1 MERQT
6 FTIEALDRALG
17 GGLVPGTLT
26 VIAGATGVG
35 KSQLGLVWGAAGA
48 RAEGR
53 RGIVCDLT
61 SRGDSQ
67 NHFAY
72 AERLGDWRLKEFPL
86 AEGLLF
92 DQAWDLERRLGDY
105 LRPVDRPG
113 RRVTKADLSAD
124 EWHEWQADMARILR
138 ASAGFFYQHFAHGSR
153 RVIFDGLEP
162 TAHFSES
169 VQFNLFEYLYHKV
182 IHLDD
187 EWAAREWLRE
197 RYRACIP
204 NVERHRYD
212 HRVIGTLALH
222 TTEEVMLDDLIAR
235 PISQGDVFAGANT
248 IIMMGRTKGDGRY
261 GRALAILKHRGSA
274 CGDEI
279 MPYRITEQ
287 GFVFECGSSGAP

>member
-1 MERQT
+1 MERQS
-6 FTIEALDRALG
+6 FGIDVLDRALG
-17 GGLVPGTLT
+17 GGLAAGTLT
-26 VIAGATGVG
+26 VIAGATGAG

-48 RAEGR
+48 KSEGR

-61 SRGDSQ
+61 SRGDAQ
-67 NHFAY
+67 NHQAY
-72 AERLGDWRLKEFPL
+72 ALRLGDWRLKEFPL
-86 AEGLLF
+86 ADGLLF
-92 DQAWDLERRLGDY
+92 DQAWAPNPDLGDY

-124 EWHEWQADMARILR
+124 EWHEWQSDLARILR
-138 ASAGFFYQHFAHGSR
+138 ASAGFFYQHFAHGRR

-182 IHLDD
+182 IHQDD

-197 RYRACIP
+197 RYRASIP
-204 NVERHRYD
+204 QVEAHRYD
-212 HRVIGTLALH
+212 HRAIGTLYLH

-248 IIMMGRTKGDGRY
+248 IIMMGRTKGVGRY
-261 GRALAILKHRGSA
+261 GRALVVLKHRGSA
-274 CGDEI
+274 CGDDVL
-279 MPYRITEQ
+279 PYRITER
-287 GFVFECGSSGAP
+287 GFEFE